1 MEQWELSNAELA
13 GLCSCPVD
21 ALRFSRVVP
30 VHLAHGAVP
39 GPAWRRWIRCAGPS
53 LVAPVNH
60 GGVVAVRPVLGSCS
74 ADYPGQDFGVAGS
87 RLTGSGTLGGLEGL
101 MVFRRH
107 ALPLEPA
114 SCPVDQE
121 LERALGW
128 PLAGEFLR
136 AQQAGDGSALLR
148 NRL

>member
-1 MEQWELSNAELA
+1 
-13 GLCSCPVD
+13 
-21 ALRFSRVVP
+21 
-30 VHLAHGAVP
+30 
-39 GPAWRRWIRCAGPS
+39 
-53 LVAPVNH
+53 
-60 GGVVAVRPVLGSCS
+60 
-74 ADYPGQDFGVAGS
+74 
-87 RLTGSGTLGGLEGL
+87 

-121 LERALGW
+121 SARALGW